1 MTGQRGHL
9 IILSLASRAKP
20 MAEPIRV
27 LHVVRPAE
35 GGIQTHVV
43 GLVRRLP
50 EPRFAVMVCGALGR
64 EFQIALSRASVTWA
78 RVAIPSEPA
87 PRALWQAARQLRR
100 LTTSQR
106 PHILHAHGYLAG
118 LTAAWALRGLDP
130 RPPLVL
136 TAHVLPRPPQGE
148 AKAGLVQRWAYR
160 WLFRTIDRGVAV
172 SNTIAEALREYS
184 PAGDDVWSVIH
195 NGVDLAAYRGK
206 VPAGTKRR
214 ELGVDP
220 SAAVVGV
227 VARLSAEKGVD
238 VFLKGAS
245 LLASELPNVDFVV
258 VGDGP
263 DREAL
268 EAMAHELHLTGQL
281 IFLGRRRD
289 VPEILGVID
298 VLVVP
303 SREESFG
310 LVALEGLAAGVPTI
324 ASEVAGLREIL
335 EGVDSVK
342 FVPPDDPEA
351 LAAALRRELTTI
363 SLDELA
369 DDDAPV
375 ALATGELMRMAEM
388 LVSETE
394 FNIDTPGLDR
404 DAQAT
409 DAQTT
414 TSRDEVL
421 ARFDIRNM
429 VRDTVALYE
438 DVLRQDASG
447 SDVSTTD

>member
-1 MTGQRGHL
+1 MD
-9 IILSLASRAKP
+9 
-20 MAEPIRV
+20 EPIRV

-43 GLVRRLP
+43 GLARRLP
-50 EPRFAVMVCGALGR
+50 EPRFEAMVCGALGR
-64 EFQIALSRASVTWA
+64 EFQIALSRAGVTWA
-78 RVAIPSEPA
+78 NVAIPSDPA
-87 PRALWQAARQLRR
+87 PRALWRAARQLRR
-100 LTTSQR
+100 LTTSQQ

-118 LTAAWALRGLDP
+118 LAAAWALRGLVA

-136 TAHVLPRPPQGE
+136 TAHVLPRPTQGE
-148 AKAGLVQRWAYR
+148 ARAGPLQQWAYR
-160 WLFRTIDRGVAV
+160 WLFRQIDRGIAV
-172 SNTIAEALREYS
+172 SNTIAEALAEYTS
-184 PAGDDVWSVIH
+184 APDEVWSVIH
-195 NGVDLAAYRGK
+195 NGVDLAAFRRN

-245 LLASELPNVDFVV
+245 LLASELPNVDFIV

-268 EAMAHELHLTGQL
+268 EAMAHHLHLTGQL

-289 VPEILGVID
+289 VPEILGAID

-310 LVALEGLAAGVPTI
+310 LAALEGVAAGVPTI

-335 EGVDSVK
+335 EGVDLVK

-363 SLDELA
+363 SLDEVA

-394 FNIDTPGLDR
+394 FNIDTTGLDR
-404 DAQAT
+404 DAQA
-409 DAQTT
+409 AEPGKAAP
-414 TSRDEVL
+414 RDEVL

-429 VRDTVALYE
+429 VRRTIALYE
-438 DVLRQDASG
+438 DVLERRASG
-447 SDVSTTD
+447 SHITTTD